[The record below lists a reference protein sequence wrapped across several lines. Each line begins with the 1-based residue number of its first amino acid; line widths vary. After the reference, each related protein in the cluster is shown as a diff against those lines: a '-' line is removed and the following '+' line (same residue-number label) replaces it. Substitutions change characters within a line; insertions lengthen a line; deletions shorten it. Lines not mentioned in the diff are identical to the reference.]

1 MNSSIIG
8 VGKVVVEFAA
18 VMDKPNINANIVGIV
33 GKNYSFKV
41 IFQSCPMSLSKNNSI
56 NDLWF
61 QTSDH
66 RWIPM
71 KIGNKQYCSFIPYK
85 TIFIKDIGEEPI
97 SIMDENNNHYI
108 LYPNDLV
115 KE

>member
-1 MNSSIIG
+1 
-8 VGKVVVEFAA
+8 
-18 VMDKPNINANIVGIV
+18 
-33 GKNYSFKV
+33 
-41 IFQSCPMSLSKNNSI
+41 
-56 NDLWF
+56 
-61 QTSDH
+61 
-66 RWIPM
+66 M